1 MILYLDAS
9 ALVKR
14 FVAEPG
20 SDLVRNAMQEA
31 EAWFMCR
38 VGYVE
43 TVRAVGLAAGPSAAR
58 RVRNEWGSMGV
69 IELDH
74 RLADEAADL
83 ALTHDLRSLDA
94 LHLAAASLL
103 PPDDLVVATWDR
115 RLHAATLA
123 VGRRALPDAPS
134 SVLPA

>member
-83 ALTHDLRSLDA
+83 ALAHDLRSLDA
-94 LHLAAASLL
+94 LPLAAASLL

-115 RLHAATLA
+115 RLHAAALA